1 MACYIA
7 QRAYLELSV
16 VVMMQVSCRLAEV
29 AD

>member
-7 QRAYLELSV
+7 QRAYLGLPV
-16 VVMMQVSCRLAEV
+16 VVVMQVSCRLAEV